1 MVVLDPRALEVT
13 SRWPLAPCE
22 DPSGMAIDQQHRR
35 LFVGCGNKLMAV
47 INADTGKVVTTLPIG
62 EGVDA
67 NAFDPGTRLAF
78 SSNGE
83 GTLTVVHEDSPDQY
97 TVLGTLETVSGAR
110 TMALDRR
117 THRIFSVTAE
127 LGPRPQ
133 PTTENPHPRPSIVP
147 GTFQLLVLSKD

>member
-1 MVVLDPRALEVT
+1 MVGLDPRALEVT

-22 DPSGMAIDQQHRR
+22 DRCGMAIDQQHRR

-67 NAFDPGTRLAF
+67 NAFDPGTQLAF

-83 GTLTVVHEDSPDQY
+83 GTLTVVHEDSPDRP
-97 TVLGTLETVSGAR
+97 VL
-110 TMALDRR
+110 
-117 THRIFSVTAE
+117 
-127 LGPRPQ
+127 
-133 PTTENPHPRPSIVP
+133 VP
-147 GTFQLLVLSKD
+147 GSDRHAIDASPCSTPTQSP

>member
-62 EGVDA
+62 RA
-67 NAFDPGTRLAF
+67 WTR
-78 SSNGE
+78 
-83 GTLTVVHEDSPDQY
+83 TPWIR
-97 TVLGTLETVSGAR
+97 AR
-110 TMALDRR
+110 SWRSARMGKER
-117 THRIFSVTAE
+117 
-127 LGPRPQ
+127 
-133 PTTENPHPRPSIVP
+133 
-147 GTFQLLVLSKD
+147 

>member
-83 GTLTVVHEDSPDQY
+83 GTLTVVHEDSPDRLAAAADDAEP
-97 TVLGTLETVSGAR
+97 TSMSEHRARHVSVARLEQGLNRS
-110 TMALDRR
+110 
-117 THRIFSVTAE
+117 
-127 LGPRPQ
+127 
-133 PTTENPHPRPSIVP
+133 PRPSYRP
-147 GTFQLLVLSKD
+147 ARPHSLSPIRIGLS